1 MELMIELVLT
11 IAFFSVLIVPML
23 KLSTKS
29 ELKENYEKPIPND
42 LIPASESEKDLFR
55 TKFILLGTRKGSKYT
70 TGLIQEYLLSLFVSH
85 GVIEKIEND
94 FMSCGDSYHPLQKVT
109 INTGDISYTI
119 SNILPLDKTYV
130 GCKVLSFYSKDHNG
144 NFVYRYAVI
153 E

>member
-11 IAFFSVLIVPML
+11 IAFFSVLVIPML
-23 KLSTKS
+23 KLSTKL
-29 ELKENYEKPIPND
+29 ELKENYEKPIPNE

-70 TGLIQEYLLSLFVSH
+70 TKLIQEYLLSLHVSH
-85 GVIEKIEND
+85 GVIEKMEHSSES
-94 FMSCGDSYHPLQKVT
+94 MGDSYYTSQTVT
-109 INTGDISYTI
+109 ISTGDISYKLT
-119 SNILPLDKTYV
+119 NILPHDKTYV